1 MSLETSETEYTT
13 VGNLF
18 RQTRLELGL
27 ELENIA
33 DETKITMTNLKAM
46 EEDNFD
52 SLPPEAFAR
61 GFYSLYAKKL
71 NLDPREILH
80 SYAQEKAHHPKAKE
94 QPSPPP
100 NKLAPQVRN
109 LARRP
114 TAMHLSYTGLIIIF
128 LLLTGAFLSWYFSWN
143 PASYLSEQLKTF
155 RKPPE
160 STQVTV
166 PAEKPSKKAPLYEVT
181 KIKSKEQ
188 SSHNPAPEQQA
199 GETPAAQ

>member
-1 MSLETSETEYTT
+1 M
-13 VGNLF
+13 
-18 RQTRLELGL
+18 
-27 ELENIA
+27 ELESIA
-33 DETKITMTNLKAM
+33 DETKITITNLKAM

-80 SYAQEKAHHPKAKE
+80 SYSQEKSHHPAAKE

-114 TAMHLSYTGLIIIF
+114 TTIPLSYTGLIILL

-143 PASYLSEQLKTF
+143 PASYLSEKLKAF

-160 STQVTV
+160 NTQVTEPV
-166 PAEKPSKKAPLYEVT
+166 EKPAKNVPLYEIT
-181 KIKSKEQ
+181 KIKPKVQ
-188 SSHNPAPEQQA
+188 SADNPAPKQQA
-199 GETPAAQ
+199 GKTPAVQ